1 MSMDIEQNEILT
13 NKKVL
18 LASPGYK
25 LNDAYYSNADSV
37 VEMAETTYSTGR
49 FSYSLQSSTFGSSSS
64 IIIPN
69 SSLIGEIYLHAELP
83 IIPFNSNLKLNRGWL
98 LDSINSISFL
108 FGSSN
113 VPQLTFSG
121 QSLFQILM
129 AECETAEKR
138 NAVLEYAGQSAAAT
152 NSVTPPALP
161 TLYVKNWADLV
172 LSLPFSSMCGLCSKK
187 PFDSN
192 ILSNNIIV
200 QINWNQASAIYSG
213 IGPELINTPPAGFT
227 DCKALLRQGDFSN
240 KAESLRNALQL
251 NPGKSLNYPF
261 IHHQSYTPSFF
272 NGAPASTTPGG
283 VTLSLQGLIN
293 ADLVAMTFGV
303 VKTANLI
310 EGRSKHYEDI
320 TNIKLLYNG
329 MVICDMPKYMYKLVN
344 MGGGGIGDLSYNVV
358 FPPGVTPG
366 PNPPQRHVVLI
377 NFSRLKS
384 LSFNNH
390 FANTARYP
398 NSTFQLSFNTEEGTA
413 GEQYVCF
420 VTYHYNGICMVEN
433 GQANLHF
440 D

>member
-1 MSMDIEQNEILT
+1 MDIEQDEILT

-83 IIPFNSNLKLNRGWL
+83 TIPLGSNLKLNRGWL

-138 NAVLEYAGQSAAAT
+138 NAVLDYAGQAAAAT
-152 NSVTPPALP
+152 TNPLPPARP
-161 TLYVKNWADLV
+161 AYTKNWADLV

-200 QINWNQASAIYSG
+200 QINWNQASSIYSG
-213 IGPELINTPPAGFT
+213 IGPELINTPPAGYI

-272 NGAPASTTPGG
+272 NGAPASVGGVG

-303 VKTANLI
+303 VNTKNLL
-310 EGRSKHYEDI
+310 GGQSKYYEDI

-344 MGGGGIGDLSYNVV
+344 MGGGGIGDLSYNIVA
-358 FPPGVTPG
+358 PPDTPT
-366 PNPPQRHVVLI
+366 PPLPAQRNVVLI

-398 NSTFQLSFNTEEGTA
+398 NSTFQLSFNTEEGTQS
-413 GEQYVCF
+413 EQYVCF